1 MTGEYDLLGVLVAP
15 MLAWAVAAFLVCL
28 VLYRLLAWAGA
39 YRFVW
44 HRSLFNTA
52 LYLIVLAGIAALAA

>member
-1 MTGEYDLLGVLVAP
+1 MSGEVDILGVLVAP
-15 MLAWAVAAFLVCL
+15 LLAWAVLAFVACL
-28 VLYRLLAWAGA
+28 PLYRLLAWAGA

-44 HRSLFNTA
+44 HRSLFNVA